1 MWQWQQRMKTI
12 FQLFLNRYTIYI
24 HFWCHS
30 LVNNKIRQWLK
41 INWSEWNCGLIS
53 AIFQV
58 LSRAKQCPWVLVCRN
73 RVCWAAEQA
82 SFSSS
87 PTKIALLVKHWHWL
101 QKVWTFS
108 SLMSDTCQLWRAS
121 RQNISKSVE
130 WSFEYAKI
138 CIYHT
143 ATSLYLRL
151 LFTVSTWRLWLQ
163 SSNRPKITTRYYCE

>member
-1 MWQWQQRMKTI
+1 MHYFSIDKQRSQCVVTLQTLFIVSTRYALWKFSGCNNSASDTADIGAMQPLYTLHRISCVCQIFKGITMWE
-12 FQLFLNRYTIYI
+12 LY
-24 HFWCHS
+24 S
-30 LVNNKIRQWLK
+30 IRLWLK

-87 PTKIALLVKHWHWL
+87 RTKIAFLVKHWHWL

-121 RQNISKSVE
+121 LCQE
-130 WSFEYAKI
+130 AEYI
-138 CIYHT
+138 
-143 ATSLYLRL
+143 
-151 LFTVSTWRLWLQ
+151 
-163 SSNRPKITTRYYCE
+163 